1 MITVYLFMHK
11 ACPLIPRTPRRNA
24 VPLRRKSSANILV
37 ASRASSILAPE
48 ATTAQTI
55 APADEPANGVVSCQK
70 EILQSWEDIIK
81 LQNLS
86 FFSKS

>member
-1 MITVYLFMHK
+1 MITVYLSIHRGFPVILH
-11 ACPLIPRTPRRNA
+11 TPRRNA
-24 VPLRRKSSANILV
+24 VPLRRQSSANILV
-37 ASRASSILAPE
+37 ASKASSILAPE

-70 EILQSWEDIIK
+70 KKILQSWKDIIK

-86 FFSKS
+86 P